1 MTRKYCKPNW
11 KKVEIG
17 TRDERLIKT
26 VGDEGFVRR
35 DFVIKYIFEGKES
48 YAKIRIRKL
57 KKFGYL
63 KAISIKVGDPESYL
77 LGPEGVG
84 IVRKFY
90 PIGVRGWGCPS
101 VQDSIDLGS
110 YEHSCK
116 VTQARLLLENMK
128 FCRNWESERMLRAG
142 TKGGHKVPDG
152 FFIPNQKGIAVEVE
166 LRPKKTST
174 YEKIFAVYENDPKTH
189 YILYICGS
197 LPLLTR
203 IKRLIKKAYVSKG
216 YCFLLYN
223 DLVRSRENAVVRIQD
238 MEFPL
243 KKLLS

>member
-1 MTRKYCKPNW
+1 MPRKYRKSNW

-17 TRDERLIKT
+17 PRDERLIKT
-26 VGDEGFVRR
+26 IGDEGFVRR
-35 DFVIKYIFEGKES
+35 DFVINYIFEGNES

-63 KAISIKVGDPESYL
+63 KTVSVKVGDPESYL
-77 LGPEGVG
+77 LGPEGVD

-116 VTQARLLLENMK
+116 VIQTRLLLEEMK
-128 FCRNWESERMLRAG
+128 FFRNWKSERMLRAG
-142 TKGGHKVPDG
+142 RKGGHKVPDG

-166 LRPKKTST
+166 LKRKKPSS
-174 YEKIFAVYENDPKTH
+174 YRKIFEVYDKDPKTD
-189 YILYICGS
+189 YVLYLCGS
-197 LPLLTR
+197 LPLLTYIR
-203 IKRLIKKAYVSKG
+203 RVTLKAYGSKM
-216 YCFLLYN
+216 YCFML
-223 DLVRSRENAVVRIQD
+223 
-238 MEFPL
+238 
-243 KKLLS
+243 